1 LKQVIDS
8 GVKLEEYQNGVRN
21 AWVRGSNPL
30 CGTTFK
36 NKNNSS
42 ARSAVPTARCLNG
55 QRFEIPSRYRGLEYI
70 HLRYARW
77 DFSRVDLIDAR
88 TGQILCPIRPLD
100 KAANADALRR
110 RLDPTTPSE
119 PSAMPAT
126 GIAPLLKQMTADYAA
141 TGLPPAYLPTLEKDD
156 AV

>member
-1 LKQVIDS
+1 LVEQRI
-8 GVKLEEYQNGVRN
+8 RN

-55 QRFEIPSRYRGLEYI
+55 QRFEILSRYRGLEYI